1 MKKYFILLS
10 VLLFAAPVPEAVAAW
25 EDSLITIQATRKSY
39 TYTRPWVRRSASS
52 FKTATVI
59 GKNEFLTTAEGLQDL
74 TMLRLQRYG
83 RGQWSQGKLKWLDYH
98 ANIAVIEAV
107 DEAFN
112 EGLKPVQLGRPDP
125 DKNGWQIIRWKNGN
139 LEKRTAEFNQYL
151 VQEGRL
157 TFIQHLQMEVSSE
170 ISAVGWGEPIVAGNK
185 VIALATGQGGSNIR
199 FIPVSFFERVLASR
213 RAGKKGQLGYF
224 PFVWTPVS
232 NPEIFKFL
240 KLPGQP
246 RGAMVME
253 VPKVPS
259 GAGDLKPRDLILE
272 VDGKAIDNAGY
283 YRDPELGLQI
293 LENLSTRGK
302 LAGDILKFKVWR
314 SGKAIEIDYKLPPV
328 DYAHKLVPTA
338 TYGRDPEYLV
348 VGGLVFQPL
357 TVPLLKVYGDSWQR
371 RAPYQ
376 LTSRVDDSPST
387 KRSGLVV
394 CTMVIPD
401 PFNLGYQDL
410 RWVVLDNV
418 NGQSISNIGDIRE
431 ALKKPEDGFHNIAF
445 IKGSSVENI
454 VLDAAKEPAATAK
467 ILRHYRIPAPTFF
480 DLKAGG

>member
-1 MKKYFILLS
+1 MKKIFILLS
-10 VLLFAAPVPEAVAAW
+10 VLLFAAAPEAVAAW

-39 TYTRPWVRRSASS
+39 TYTRPWIRRSASS

-59 GKNEFLTTAEGLQDL
+59 GKNEFLTTAEGLHDL

-83 RGQWSQGKLKWLDYH
+83 RGQWFQGKLKWIDYH
-98 ANIAVIEAV
+98 ANIAVVEAV
-107 DEAFN
+107 DDSFLK
-112 EGLKPVQLGRPDP
+112 GLKPVQLGSADP

-139 LEKRTAEFNQYL
+139 LERRAAEFNQYL
-151 VQEGRL
+151 IQEGRL

-170 ISAVGWGEPIVAGNK
+170 ISAVGWGEPIIAGDK
-185 VIALATGQGGSNIR
+185 VIALATGQGGNNIR

-213 RAGKKGQLGYF
+213 RAGKNGRLGYF
-224 PFVWTPVS
+224 PFVWRPVS
-232 NPEIFKFL
+232 NPEVFKYL

-253 VPKVPS
+253 IPKVPDV
-259 GAGDLKPRDLILE
+259 GGLKPRDLILE

-283 YRDPELGLQI
+283 YRDEELGLQI

-314 SGKAIEIDYKLPPV
+314 NGKAIDVDYKLPAV
-328 DYAHKLVPTA
+328 DYGHKLVPTA

-348 VGGLVFQPL
+348 VGGLLFQPL
-357 TVPLLKVYGDSWQR
+357 TVPLLKIYGESWQS

-376 LTSRVDDSPST
+376 LTSRVDNSPSA

-410 RWVVLDNV
+410 RFVVLDKV
-418 NGQSISNIGDIRE
+418 NGQSISDLGDIRE
-431 ALKKPEDGFHNIAF
+431 ALKNPEDGFHNISF
-445 IKGSSVENI
+445 TKGSRVENI